1 MTRPLLSFA
10 FVVALSSA
18 ALSAHHSIAA
28 VYDSGRQVTV
38 DAVVTQFHFVYP
50 HPFVTA
56 DVKDASGATRS
67 WLLEMDNRR
76 ELEDVGM
83 TADTMKVGDRIS
95 ASGNPSLKQPNTL
108 YVRRLDRPAD
118 RFRYEQPGM
127 SPRIGVIPR

>member
-1 MTRPLLSFA
+1 MTRSVLSLA

-18 ALSAHHSIAA
+18 APSAHHSIAA
-28 VYDSGRQVTV
+28 VYDAGRQVTV

-56 DVKDASGATRS
+56 DVKDASGATKS

-76 ELEDVGM
+76 ELEGVGM
-83 TADTMKVGDRIS
+83 TADSVKAGDRIV

-127 SPRIGVIPR
+127 SPRIGVIP